1 MRRLT
6 TTMAAGACLL
16 LAAPSA
22 ADSLAERLPAEAI
35 IVFGV
40 ADFDGLRGKWES
52 SPLSAAWGSPEMANA
67 LQMLEEPLEE
77 IASDFSEE
85 FGIQLDEFLGVLK
98 GGAVYAAFD
107 RGDDMGVAFV
117 ADVAEGARAEFE
129 RVFDAMMD
137 ATIPDDARRSL
148 DEFAGTRIY
157 RVSFVD
163 PDDGGESHR
172 EWAYTDEHFVSG
184 DFDGSVRMVL
194 NAMGSPAAALS
205 SSDSFRKVQGMQ
217 PSGADVFFWLDLPA
231 LVEKGIAESPD
242 PNAGRLA
249 DTLALRGIGPMGIT
263 LALADD
269 RASFWSGI
277 GIPAQRRGLF
287 QLLEAFPPNPVDTAS
302 QTPSDALAYFS
313 WTLDGGALFR
323 AVLDIAGAVEPAAA
337 MTAQGFLAQ
346 FGQQLG
352 FDLRNDLI
360 GNLQGEHFAYT
371 RESDDPDAE
380 GDGANVAVLL
390 NWRNGQQAGDAL
402 DTLLSMLVDDFRLPL
417 ESGNAQGFRTWTV
430 REDPGMPPMPF
441 APVLGLTPSRFLFT
455 TGMAEMQD
463 AMRAAQGSVPGGG
476 LAANREFRAAMDRAD
491 LSNAIFVSYSS
502 PESIGVQLDAIRAAF
517 QMTGA
522 PASEVGAIPSAEWAA
537 RYFGASYSV
546 LSLTPESLTATQE
559 LFLRR

>member
-1 MRRLT
+1 MRTLT
-6 TTMAAGACLL
+6 TTIAAGACLL

-22 ADSLAERLPAEAI
+22 ADSLAERLPAEAR

-40 ADFDGLRGKWES
+40 SDFDGLRGKWES

-77 IASDFSEE
+77 IASDFTEE
-85 FGIQLDEFLGVLK
+85 FGIGLDEFLGVLK
-98 GGAVYAAFD
+98 GGAAYAAFE
-107 RGDDMGVAFV
+107 RGDEMGVAFL
-117 ADVAEGARAEFE
+117 AEVGEDDRAEFE

-148 DEFAGTRIY
+148 DEFAGSRIY
-157 RVSFVD
+157 RVAFVD
-163 PDDGGESHR
+163 PDDGEESHR
-172 EWAYTDEHFVSG
+172 EWAYADGHFVLG

-194 NAMGSPAAALS
+194 NAMGTPSAALGS
-205 SSDSFRKVQGMQ
+205 NEAYRQVRSMQ
-217 PSGADVFFWLDLPA
+217 PSGADLFFWVDLPA
-231 LVEKGIAESPD
+231 LLEKGISESPD
-242 PNAGRLA
+242 PDAGRVA
-249 DTLALRGIGPMGIT
+249 DALALRSVGPMGIT

-302 QTPSDALAYFS
+302 QVPSDALAFFS

-323 AVLDIAGAVEPAAA
+323 AVLDIAGAVEPASA
-337 MTAQGFLAQ
+337 MAAQGFLAQ

-352 FDLRNDLI
+352 FDLQNDLI

-371 RESDDPDAE
+371 RESDDPEAAAE
-380 GDGANVAVLL
+380 GASVAVLL

-402 DTLLSMLVDDFRLPL
+402 DTLLSMLVDDFRIPL

-430 REDPGMPPMPF
+430 REDPGSARMPF
-441 APVLGLTPSRFLFT
+441 APVLGLTPARFLFT

-463 AMRAAQGSVPGGG
+463 ALRAAQGTVPGGG
-476 LAANREFRAAMDRAD
+476 LAGNAEFRAAMDRAD

-522 PASEVGAIPSAEWAA
+522 PASEVGMIPSAEWAA

-546 LSLTPESLTATQE
+546 LSLTPESLTAKQE